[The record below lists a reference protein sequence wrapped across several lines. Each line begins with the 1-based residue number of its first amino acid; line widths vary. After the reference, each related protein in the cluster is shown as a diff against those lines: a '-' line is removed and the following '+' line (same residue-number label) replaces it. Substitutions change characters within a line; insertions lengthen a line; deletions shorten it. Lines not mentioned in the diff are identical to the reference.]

1 MANFQIDNLR
11 PVWITTGMKSQEP
24 INWAKRFGDYLG
36 DKNLWDTNNN
46 KIQEKDREGKPKTDS
61 KGKPLYINSQLTT
74 TKLRNFFGEVKR
86 IQIRLGF
93 ENGFENETANILMLK
108 PKLAYAVGKETDKNN
123 QLKVKMFFEQFSMAL
138 DAIDVENPE
147 EGKKHFK
154 NFVQLM
160 EAVVAYHKAKGGQ

>member
-1 MANFQIDNLR
+1 MANFQIDNLK
-11 PVWITTGMKSQEP
+11 PEWITGGLKNQDP
-24 INWAKRFGDYLG
+24 VNWAKRFGDYLG
-36 DKNLWDTNNN
+36 DKFLWDSDLNIV
-46 KIQEKDREGKPKTDS
+46 KEKRYNPKTQKEEEVS
-61 KGKPLYINSQLTT
+61 KKSELTT

-93 ENGFENETANILMLK
+93 ENGFKNETANIIMLK
-108 PKLAYAVGKETDKNN
+108 PKLAYAVGKETDANN
-123 QLKVKMFFEQFSMAL
+123 KIKVKMFFEQFSKAL